1 MRKLRLT
8 VLSVALLL
16 LIPSCGL
23 SQPADTEVSDEDI
36 YRVYY
41 LNKDE
46 TRVQG
51 EAYTP
56 VGETSEELIPEL
68 LGVLVEDPENLKL
81 KQTLGI
87 DTAITGYS
95 MDGNQLIL
103 NFDSSYMKFKHT
115 TEILFRA
122 AVVRTMN
129 QIDNVECISFQ
140 VDSNTLTDSAGNP
153 IGAMTA
159 DMFIDNAGNE
169 INAYE
174 KVKLT
179 LYFSNEEG
187 TALIPKTEEV
197 VYSSNISLEKLVMEK
212 LLEGPEDERLK
223 ATLSPERKVNS
234 ITVKDGICY
243 VNFDAS
249 NMEITAN
256 VTEEVSVYSIVNS
269 LSELKNVNKVQI
281 SIDGENNRM
290 FRENIS
296 LSNVFERN
304 LDLVKTK

>member
-1 MRKLRLT
+1 MIR
-8 VLSVALLL
+8 
-16 LIPSCGL
+16 
-23 SQPADTEVSDEDI
+23 
-36 YRVYY
+36 
-41 LNKDE
+41 
-46 TRVQG
+46 
-51 EAYTP
+51 
-56 VGETSEELIPEL
+56 EL
-68 LGVLVEDPENLKL
+68 LGVLAEDPENLKL

-87 DTAITGYS
+87 DTSITGYS

-129 QIDNVECISFQ
+129 QIDSVECISFQ

-212 LLEGPEDERLK
+212 LLEGPGDERLK

>member
-1 MRKLRLT
+1 MRKLRFT
-8 VLSVALLL
+8 VLSAVLLL

-23 SQPADTEVSDEDI
+23 SQPADTEVSDGDV

-51 EAYTP
+51 EVYTP
-56 VGETSEELIPEL
+56 VGETSEELICEL
-68 LGVLVEDPENLKL
+68 LGVLAEDPENLKL

-129 QIDNVECISFQ
+129 QIDSVECISFQ

-212 LLEGPEDERLK
+212 LLEGPGDERLK

>member
-1 MRKLRLT
+1 MRKLRFT
-8 VLSVALLL
+8 VLSAVLLL

-23 SQPADTEVSDEDI
+23 SQPADTEVSDGDV

-51 EAYTP
+51 EVYTP
-56 VGETSEELIPEL
+56 VGETSEELIREL
-68 LGVLVEDPENLKL
+68 LGVLAEENLKL

-87 DTAITGYS
+87 DTSITGYS

-129 QIDNVECISFQ
+129 QIDSVECISFQ

-212 LLEGPEDERLK
+212 LLEGPGDERLK

>member
-68 LGVLVEDPENLKL
+68 LGVLAEDPENLKL

-296 LSNVFERN
+296 LSNVFERD

>member
-23 SQPADTEVSDEDI
+23 SQPADTEVSDGDV

-51 EAYTP
+51 EVYTP
-56 VGETSEELIPEL
+56 VGETSEELIREL
-68 LGVLVEDPENLKL
+68 LGVLAEDPENLKL

-87 DTAITGYS
+87 DTSITGYS

-129 QIDNVECISFQ
+129 QIDSVECISFQ

-212 LLEGPEDERLK
+212 LLEGPGDERLK

>member
-1 MRKLRLT
+1 MT
-8 VLSVALLL
+8 GVQTCAL
-16 LIPSCGL
+16 
-23 SQPADTEVSDEDI
+23 
-36 YRVYY
+36 
-41 LNKDE
+41 
-46 TRVQG
+46 
-51 EAYTP
+51 
-56 VGETSEELIPEL
+56 
-68 LGVLVEDPENLKL
+68 
-81 KQTLGI
+81 
-87 DTAITGYS
+87 
-95 MDGNQLIL
+95 
-103 NFDSSYMKFKHT
+103 
-115 TEILFRA
+115 
-122 AVVRTMN
+122 
-129 QIDNVECISFQ
+129 
-140 VDSNTLTDSAGNP
+140 P
-153 IGAMTA
+153 IC
-159 DMFIDNAGNE
+159 
-169 INAYE
+169 
-174 KVKLT
+174 
-179 LYFSNEEG
+179 
-187 TALIPKTEEV
+187 TALIPETEEV

>member
-1 MRKLRLT
+1 MRKLRFT
-8 VLSVALLL
+8 VLSAVLLL

-23 SQPADTEVSDEDI
+23 SQPADTEVSDGDV

-51 EAYTP
+51 EVYTP
-56 VGETSEELIPEL
+56 VGETSEELIREL
-68 LGVLVEDPENLKL
+68 LGVLAEDPENLKL

-87 DTAITGYS
+87 DTSITGYS

-129 QIDNVECISFQ
+129 QIDSVECISFQ

-212 LLEGPEDERLK
+212 LLEGPGDERLK